1 MLPTPI
7 LFDYLTCN
15 IPFQNLPSN
24 LQLLEL
30 CDVPQLYSIS
40 RAGPTPSQIWSFQ
53 CLRRLKVDSCENLK
67 FLFSMEVS
75 RSLPELVSLI
85 IYDCEE
91 LEQVVAAD
99 EELVQLPD
107 AELYFPK
114 LKHIDVIDCNKLKS
128 LFPFAMITMLPQ
140 LSSLF
145 LRGATQLQEVFRHSR
160 GDNIM
165 NKMEIVLPNLTKIS
179 LSGLPNFVDICHGC
193 KLHAVKLLHLRIY
206 NCPNTAPSLRKIQVT
221 FLPC

>member
-53 CLRRLKVDSCENLK
+53 CLQRLKVDSCENLK

-85 IYDCEE
+85 ISDCQE

-99 EELVQLPD
+99 EELVQLHD
-107 AELYFPK
+107 AEFYFPK
-114 LKHIDVIDCNKLKS
+114 LRHIVLSNCNKLKS
-128 LFPFAMITMLPQ
+128 LFPFSMVRMFPQ
-140 LSSLF
+140 LSTLEIRNS
-145 LRGATQLQEVFRHSR
+145 TQLEEVFEHGP
-160 GDNIM
+160 GDDIIG
-165 NKMEIVLPNLTKIS
+165 KIEVLLPNLTEIQ
-179 LSGLPNFVDICHGC
+179 LVDLPNFVDICQGC
-193 KLHAVKLLHLRIY
+193 KLHAVELLELGISY
-206 NCPNTAPSLRKIQVT
+206 CPKTAPSLRQIQVT